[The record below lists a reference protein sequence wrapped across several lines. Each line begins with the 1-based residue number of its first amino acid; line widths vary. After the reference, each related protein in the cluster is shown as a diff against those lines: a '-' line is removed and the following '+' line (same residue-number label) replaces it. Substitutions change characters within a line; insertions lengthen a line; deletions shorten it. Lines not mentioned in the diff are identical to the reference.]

1 MITSQLVVSHQSF
14 VEVNEITKGGGGG
27 GGRRSRERG
36 GGLIMG
42 GLYMSPW
49 FQCDADAASK
59 VSDSVA
65 MDTLKL

>member
-1 MITSQLVVSHQSF
+1 MAVSCR
-14 VEVNEITKGGGGG
+14 ELRR
-27 GGRRSRERG
+27 RRSRERERE

-42 GLYMSPW
+42 GLFMSPW